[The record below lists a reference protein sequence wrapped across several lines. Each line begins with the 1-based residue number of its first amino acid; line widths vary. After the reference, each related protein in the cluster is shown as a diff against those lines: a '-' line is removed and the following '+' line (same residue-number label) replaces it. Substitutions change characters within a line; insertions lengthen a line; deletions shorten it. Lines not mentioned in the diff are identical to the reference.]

1 MTESRYAEAG
11 YRTLIYT
18 YFFLP
23 GFYKEEKRRRRL
35 LNVALENL
43 TGEWNSENLI
53 QQLRLLGTLTQDYI
67 VLGCVAQKQ
76 IQKLDVLFRV
86 LLLVP
91 RGLRELASSF
101 QWRNRL
107 SRE

>member
-1 MTESRYAEAG
+1 M
-11 YRTLIYT
+11 
-18 YFFLP
+18 P
-23 GFYKEEKRRRRL
+23 GFYKGEKRRRWL
-35 LNVALENL
+35 LDVALENL
-43 TGEWNSENLI
+43 TGEWDSENLI

-67 VLGCVAQKQ
+67 VLGHVAPKQ

-86 LLLVP
+86 LLLVR
-91 RGLRELASSF
+91 RGLGESAVSY

>member
-1 MTESRYAEAG
+1 M
-11 YRTLIYT
+11 
-18 YFFLP
+18 FFFWP
-23 GFYKEEKRRRRL
+23 GFYKEEKGRRRL
-35 LNVALENL
+35 LDVALENL

-53 QQLRLLGTLTQDYI
+53 QQLRLLGNLTQDYI
-67 VLGCVAQKQ
+67 VLGCVVQKQ

-91 RGLRELASSF
+91 RGLRELAASF

-107 SRE
+107 TRE

>member
-1 MTESRYAEAG
+1 MAESRYAEAG
-11 YRTLIYT
+11 YRTLTYT
-18 YFFLP
+18 FFFARILQR
-23 GFYKEEKRRRRL
+23 GEGGKM
-35 LNVALENL
+35 ALENL
-43 TGEWNSENLI
+43 NVKWDNENLI

-67 VLGCVAQKQ
+67 VLGHVAQNQ

-86 LLLVP
+86 LLLVC
-91 RGLRELASSF
+91 RGLRESATSY

>member
-1 MTESRYAEAG
+1 MQKLDIEHLFTH
-11 YRTLIYT
+11 
-18 YFFLP
+18 FFARILQR
-23 GFYKEEKRRRRL
+23 GEGGKM
-35 LNVALENL
+35 ALENL
-43 TGEWNSENLI
+43 TVKWDNENLI

-67 VLGCVAQKQ
+67 DLGRVAQNQ

-86 LLLVP
+86 LLLVR
-91 RGLRELASSF
+91 RGLRESATSY